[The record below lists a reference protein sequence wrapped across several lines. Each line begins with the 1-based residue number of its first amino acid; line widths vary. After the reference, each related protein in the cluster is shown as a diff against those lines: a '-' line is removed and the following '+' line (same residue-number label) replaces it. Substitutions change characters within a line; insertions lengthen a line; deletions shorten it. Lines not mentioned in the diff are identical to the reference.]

1 MNLRI
6 EYREEMKSLQK
17 DIIRMGA
24 IIEKALD
31 NVMRAM
37 VSQDEELARQ
47 TITMDDDVDAME
59 ASIEKRCIHLLLRQS
74 PAAGELRDVLSIL
87 KIITD
92 LERIGDHCE
101 DICEW
106 ILKINPPMLP
116 SSVEQLPKIAQEVC
130 RWDDAVD
137 DLYDQLILDQEKEM
151 REKPEYVHNGV
162 VMISIA
168 KYLERMADHATN
180 ICEWILYDVTG
191 RHEIYN

>member
-6 EYREEMKSLQK
+6 EYREEMKGLQK
-17 DIIRMGA
+17 DIARMGA

-31 NVMRAM
+31 NVMKAM

-92 LERIGDHCE
+92 LERIGDH
-101 DICEW
+101 
-106 ILKINPPMLP
+106 
-116 SSVEQLPKIAQEVC
+116 
-130 RWDDAVD
+130 
-137 DLYDQLILDQEKEM
+137 
-151 REKPEYVHNGV
+151 
-162 VMISIA
+162 
-168 KYLERMADHATN
+168 ATN
-180 ICEWILYDVTG
+180 LAEWVEYALTG
-191 RHEIYN
+191 TRSKDGHWEAPDGE